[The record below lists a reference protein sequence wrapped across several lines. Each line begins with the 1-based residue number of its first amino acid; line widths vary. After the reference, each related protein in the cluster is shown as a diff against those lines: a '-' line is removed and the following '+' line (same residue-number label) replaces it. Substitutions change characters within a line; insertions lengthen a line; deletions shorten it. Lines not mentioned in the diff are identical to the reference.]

1 MANAAEALARSLHAN
16 AKSIWE
22 ELPPEAI
29 ETEEEFLMKR
39 LYQARAATIEKYN
52 EMIRDLREVIGE
64 VKKKV
69 KPERTAAEIA
79 AKKKAL
85 VEMGIP
91 ASFPMER
98 AGTKIGIRL
107 LEDAAAKCMHESLKA
122 GDHLGDA
129 YLFLERAAVEPEKR
143 TRWQIKVM
151 KKGEK
156 LEEQRAR
163 LYDKCGVILPAEPLT
178 HENYD
183 KYKKQL
189 EESYREKI
197 KDLQHIRKK
206 TRSKFYY
213 ESVPKCGLN
222 AMRIA
227 QKISEIQGLILAGKP
242 GYPEYP
248 AEPIRKEILEQLGFI
263 TEEEA
268 EEMALT
274 KRRNSLETLLKR
286 LERDGCVC
294 GDLPRRNAYLI
305 KEIKEK
311 IKNGDKTVI
320 EDLEELKTSFGTCL
334 NRKMLPMKVP
344 LPAEKA
350 KKLMMEVV
358 VNTRVMTDLISK
370 WGAIEAANEFWTDRL
385 LMEMVSKGFGKT
397 FESPQV

>member
-1 MANAAEALARSLHAN
+1 MANAAETLARSLHAN

-197 KDLQHIRKK
+197 KDLQL
-206 TRSKFYY
+206 SK
-213 ESVPKCGLN
+213 
-222 AMRIA
+222 
-227 QKISEIQGLILAGKP
+227 
-242 GYPEYP
+242 
-248 AEPIRKEILEQLGFI
+248 
-263 TEEEA
+263 
-268 EEMALT
+268 
-274 KRRNSLETLLKR
+274 
-286 LERDGCVC
+286 
-294 GDLPRRNAYLI
+294 
-305 KEIKEK
+305 
-311 IKNGDKTVI
+311 
-320 EDLEELKTSFGTCL
+320 
-334 NRKMLPMKVP
+334 
-344 LPAEKA
+344 
-350 KKLMMEVV
+350 
-358 VNTRVMTDLISK
+358 
-370 WGAIEAANEFWTDRL
+370 
-385 LMEMVSKGFGKT
+385 
-397 FESPQV
+397 